1 MIISELKSFFSRL
14 NKKRKKISLLI
25 TKRRYALLQNKYNL
39 LIDSLVIQPSPL
51 FVPPR
56 HKWERSH
63 EFNNRELCLFVT
75 FSEHPEIKSY
85 VAAHVRSFVSHNI
98 DVVLIINT
106 NNFDQP
112 LRKIESIPE
121 SVAIYSRE
129 NKGFDFGAWSQ
140 VMGELDIN
148 NLDKL
153 YWVNDSIYGPLNN
166 ESFNN
171 LIERIRQSK
180 SDFLGLTSSQDPF
193 LHLQS
198 YFLVFNKSI
207 LRCKEFFIY
216 IKNIMQLPTKSI
228 VIDSYETRL
237 TQFLKNLG
245 FNYELIYRLEKLNGG
260 NLIYKYP
267 RELVEAGFPYVKTQ
281 LVKSGKDNGVAAEFL
296 PQYLPLE

>member
-1 MIISELKSFFSRL
+1 MIISELRSFFSRL
-14 NKKRKKISLLI
+14 NKIRKKISLFI
-25 TKRRYALLQNKYNL
+25 TKRRYTLLQNKYNL
-39 LIDSLVIQPSPL
+39 LINSLLIQPSPL
-51 FVPPR
+51 FVVPR

-63 EFNNRELCLFVT
+63 EFNKRELCLFVT
-75 FSEHPEIKSY
+75 YSEYPEIKSY

-121 SVAIYSRE
+121 PVAIYSRE

-140 VMGELDIN
+140 VMGELDLDD
-148 NLDKL
+148 LDKL

-166 ESFNN
+166 ESFSN
-171 LIERIRQSK
+171 LIARIRQSK
-180 SDFLGLTSSQDPF
+180 TDFLGLTSNQEQF

-198 YFLVFNKSI
+198 YFMVFNKSI
-207 LRCKEFFIY
+207 LRCNDFFIY
-216 IKNIMQLPTKSI
+216 IKNIMQLPTKSM
-228 VIDSYETRL
+228 VIDFYETRM
-237 TQFLKNLG
+237 TQFLKSLG
-245 FNYELIYRLEKLNGG
+245 FNYELIYRVEKLNGG
-260 NLIYKYP
+260 TQIYKYP

-281 LVKSGKDNGVAAEFL
+281 LVKSGKDNGIAAEFL